1 MKKSIMYFTPIVALL
16 TLILFSCYSPKYTY
30 RVLMWQE
37 SDYDDGEKF
46 KYSTIYESE
55 EVFNFEKSELEKSEA
70 EISRLTSCLND
81 EDFIQFL
88 INRGTYSFL
97 VIRNDSV
104 LIEKYFNGSNRET
117 LQNTFSVSKSI
128 LAMAVAKA
136 IDLDYIKSTEE
147 PIVKYIPELLERD
160 KNFSKITIGH
170 LLSMRSG
177 IKYSPETG
185 FPWVNK
191 DNVMTY
197 YHPNLRK
204 VAINKTK
211 IENAP
216 NEEFLYNNYNPLLIG
231 LMMERTTKM
240 KLSKFIEE
248 FVWTKIGTEFGARW
262 STDENEFEKME
273 SGFMATPIDMAKIG
287 RLVLNNGKY
296 NGSQILP
303 ENILRDFIKPKSEI
317 KIFENRYWGY
327 GSFWWSVPDGSENPC
342 VMANGHMGQFIFLN
356 PKTNYIIIRNGLK
369 VGKFYD
375 DDWVEIFKNYTKE

>member
-1 MKKSIMYFTPIVALL
+1 MYFTPIVALL